1 MQLKIW
7 ASRAARN
14 ICENILQEKF
24 TRFQEIMTRSRTPSV
39 NENSTSQLTK
49 RMHFKINEDR

>member
-1 MQLKIW
+1 MDL
-7 ASRAARN
+7 RAVRN
-14 ICENILQEKF
+14 ICKNILQEKF
-24 TRFQEIMTRSRTPSV
+24 IRFQEIIHSRTGV